1 MRVLLALGGNAMTNA
16 DGRARPEDQIDH
28 AVGFSAL
35 APVGREVGPGAP
47 LGIVHAR
54 SDGAAQ
60 AAAKA
65 LLDAY
70 QLGKKAPETGP
81 TVLARFA
88 AGEDAAGGPID
99 DSETGDD
106 A

>member
-1 MRVLLALGGNAMTNA
+1 
-16 DGRARPEDQIDH
+16 
-28 AVGFSAL
+28 VGS
-35 APVGREVGPGAP
+35 EVGPDAP

-88 AGEDAAGGPID
+88 AGEEAAGGPID